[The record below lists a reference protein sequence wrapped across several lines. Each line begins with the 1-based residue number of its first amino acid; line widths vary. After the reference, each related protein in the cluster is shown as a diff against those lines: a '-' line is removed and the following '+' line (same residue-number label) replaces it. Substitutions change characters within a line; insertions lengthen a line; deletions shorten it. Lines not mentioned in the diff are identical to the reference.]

1 MQAVKTVGKSG
12 RISIGKSL
20 AGMAFIVEELPSG
33 DIILKR
39 AVVVPIKERWLH
51 EPAMKDKLARADEWM
66 RQNSPRETN
75 LDALDSKLI
84 ADS

>member
-1 MQAVKTVGKSG
+1 MEEFSG
-12 RISIGKSL
+12 
-20 AGMAFIVEELPSG
+20 G
-33 DIILKR
+33 DNILKR
-39 AVVVPIKERWLH
+39 AVLVPVNGRWLR

-84 ADS
+84 AGS